1 MKKTLSPIGNSLG
14 LILDKPLLD
23 LLGIDRETTLEIT
36 TDGTSLTIRP
46 VREEEAG
53 NFEEV
58 ARGIME
64 RHKAMFE
71 KLAE

>member
-14 LILDKPLLD
+14 LILDKPLLE

-64 RHKAMFE
+64 RHKTMFE